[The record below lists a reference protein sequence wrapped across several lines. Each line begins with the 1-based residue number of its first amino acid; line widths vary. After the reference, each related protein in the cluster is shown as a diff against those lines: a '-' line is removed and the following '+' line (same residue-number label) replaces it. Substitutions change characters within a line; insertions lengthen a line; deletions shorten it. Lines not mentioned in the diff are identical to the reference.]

1 MKKTTLT
8 SLFLFVSS
16 FFFLLVLIPSPA
28 PAENNEEPITV
39 MLTADPELYRDTCPA
54 MIKFQGEISAKNL
67 KPGTVVE
74 YRFIRSDGVSSPV
87 RKTIFA
93 KGQGT
98 VEVATTWTLES
109 PDLVNYEGWEKIR
122 IVKPIKIESP
132 KAFFKV
138 NCKTSR

>member
-1 MKKTTLT
+1 
-8 SLFLFVSS
+8 V
-16 FFFLLVLIPSPA
+16 
-28 PAENNEEPITV
+28 
-39 MLTADPELYRDTCPA
+39 
-54 MIKFQGEISAKNL
+54 IKFQGEISAKNL